1 MADGRQGQVGEKA
14 AASLAADLAL
24 EAQLVAA
31 ACQQVLD
38 REIQV
43 VCTDQ
48 AQLPGAAHEV
58 GAVVTR
64 QLLGP
69 AVQAQDVEV
78 GVEAGDPHRRGVGDG
93 ADAAG
98 GGDQVLV
105 QPGGLQRGGYLGR
118 QQAQQLEV
126 VGPEDTGL
134 VVVDGEGPDP
144 ALADLEGDDA

>member
-38 REIQV
+38 RQIQV

-69 AVQAQDVEV
+69 AVQAQDVEG
-78 GVEAGDPHRRGVGDG
+78 GVEAG
-93 ADAAG
+93 
-98 GGDQVLV
+98 
-105 QPGGLQRGGYLGR
+105 
-118 QQAQQLEV
+118 
-126 VGPEDTGL
+126 GL
-134 VVVDGEGPDP
+134 VRPYSMSRTHGRRTSENCRQATYYSIPTMV
-144 ALADLEGDDA
+144 